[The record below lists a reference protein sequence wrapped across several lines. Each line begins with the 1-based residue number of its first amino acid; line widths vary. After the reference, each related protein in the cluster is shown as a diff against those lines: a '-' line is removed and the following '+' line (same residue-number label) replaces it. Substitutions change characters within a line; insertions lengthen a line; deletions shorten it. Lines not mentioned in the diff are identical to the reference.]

1 MQTITLPEIKT
12 AAIAAIEAIVPS
24 IEDSRAVPFS
34 HYADDK
40 RLPDGRAALPM
51 EMRRFEILMRNVR
64 PTYGTANGW
73 TGGAGLSY
81 ACKLSVAVSY
91 ADIPME
97 LYEILKGHDA
107 LDILRALLKLR
118 DPTLPGLVNVE
129 DEGPQNEVQTDNALY
144 CEFTYT
150 VHWHMAV

>member
-1 MQTITLPEIKT
+1 MQTITLYEIKT
-12 AAIAAIEAIVPS
+12 AAIAAIQAIVPS
-24 IEDSRAVPFS
+24 IADSRAIPFS
-34 HYADDK
+34 HYPDGN

-51 EMRRFEILMRNVR
+51 EMRKFEILLRNVR
-64 PTYGTANGW
+64 PTYGTPSGW

-91 ADIPME
+91 ADIEME